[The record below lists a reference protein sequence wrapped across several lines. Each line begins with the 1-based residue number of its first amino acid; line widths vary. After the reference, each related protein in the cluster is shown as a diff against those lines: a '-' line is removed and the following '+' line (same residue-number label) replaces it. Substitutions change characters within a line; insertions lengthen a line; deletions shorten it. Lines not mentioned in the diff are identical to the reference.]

1 MVVAETS
8 GAVSPSSGWTAPTSF
23 VASMLMVAIG
33 CGEASAPHSLPIAGR
48 PVRLYVA
55 AGQSNMVGFG
65 AFADSRHRLPH
76 PLVMYQYRAG
86 AGAGLGRPRALPRF
100 FRHGTIRQGL
110 DCFRDRGVG
119 PWWAFAR
126 ALVDERDDD
135 EVRVLMV
142 AVNGSTLHDWTR
154 DGGLLDESLALI
166 REATSDGAKLEGVI
180 WHHGES
186 GPGEAGG
193 DYGEM
198 LGTLVRR
205 LRSGTGETRLPF
217 VAGTLPESSPNAQE
231 VNTALRQLASVCPD
245 CVVVDLGA
253 YTLSDAVHLDT
264 SASERLGVA
273 MADAMVESRAAK
285 ADRAVP

>member
-1 MVVAETS
+1 MACR
-8 GAVSPSSGWTAPTSF
+8 ASSGWTRRASL
-23 VASMLMVAIG
+23 VASLLMAAIG
-33 CGEASAPHSLPIAGR
+33 CGEASAPYALPVAGT

-55 AGQSNMVGFG
+55 AGQSNMVGYG
-65 AFADSRHRLPH
+65 AFAGSRHRVAH
-76 PLVMYQYRAG
+76 PLVTYQYRAA
-86 AGAGLGRPRALPRF
+86 AGAGLGRPRAVPQF

-110 DCFRDRGVG
+110 ACFRDRGVG

-126 ALVDERDDD
+126 ALVSERDDA
-135 EVRVLMV
+135 EVRILMV

-166 REATSDGAKLEGVI
+166 REATSDGATLEGVI

-186 GPGEAGG
+186 GTGETGG
-193 DYGEM
+193 HYGEM

-205 LRSGTGETRLPF
+205 LRSGSAVPRLPF
-217 VAGTLPESSPNAQE
+217 VAGTLPASSPNAQQ
-231 VNTALRQLASVCPD
+231 VNAALRQLASMCPD
-245 CVVVDLGA
+245 CAVVDLGA

-273 MADAMVESRAAK
+273 MAGAMMDSRAAQ